1 MASLGLT
8 LAREATIPIEL
19 AEEARSLLDKNP
31 REWAPSLLYKTATGE
46 KIKDT
51 ERRVSEFRAITDD
64 SGFPPLV
71 KSLVYLPGGAVEGDD
86 DGKSLFHLDAS
97 GATAFSAPEA
107 ARASEYLASSRFLD
121 AVKRSLQTKR
131 FELPQQSAAVSAHF
145 CNESVYGN
153 LNVLCVT
160 GVVRLDPNADVGG
173 DDATPV
179 TLDWPSEATRA
190 AAKRARKKLLKGPAN
205 YPGPWND

>member
-51 ERRVSEFRAITDD
+51 ERRVSEFRAI
-64 SGFPPLV
+64 
-71 KSLVYLPGGAVEGDD
+71 
-86 DGKSLFHLDAS
+86 
-97 GATAFSAPEA
+97 
-107 ARASEYLASSRFLD
+107 
-121 AVKRSLQTKR
+121 TKR

>member
-1 MASLGLT
+1 MVDSL
-8 LAREATIPIEL
+8 
-19 AEEARSLLDKNP
+19 K
-31 REWAPSLLYKTATGE
+31 KT
-46 KIKDT
+46 
-51 ERRVSEFRAITDD
+51 
-64 SGFPPLV
+64 GFPAFFRCRLSRRAFPADWTDTQPHSTLRIDHAASEIIHGEPGLDIGSRGHDPDRV
-71 KSLVYLPGGAVEGDD
+71 GRGGAIPARQEPAGVGAIAPLQDGDRRED
-86 DGKSLFHLDAS
+86 QGH
-97 GATAFSAPEA
+97 GAPRLGVPRDYGRLGA
-107 ARASEYLASSRFLD
+107 LVD

>member
-8 LAREATIPIEL
+8 LARM
-19 AEEARSLLDKNP
+19 
-31 REWAPSLLYKTATGE
+31 
-46 KIKDT
+46 
-51 ERRVSEFRAITDD
+51 
-64 SGFPPLV
+64 
-71 KSLVYLPGGAVEGDD
+71 VYLPGGAVEGDD

-160 GVVRLDPNADVGG
+160 GVVRLDPNADAGG

-205 YPGPWND
+205 YPGPWNA

>member
-1 MASLGLT
+1 M
-8 LAREATIPIEL
+8 
-19 AEEARSLLDKNP
+19 
-31 REWAPSLLYKTATGE
+31 
-46 KIKDT
+46 
-51 ERRVSEFRAITDD
+51 D
-64 SGFPPLV
+64 SRGGNGF
-71 KSLVYLPGGAVEGDD
+71 S
-86 DGKSLFHLDAS
+86 SLFYLRCRLS
-97 GATAFSAPEA
+97 RRAFPADWTDTQPHSTLRIDHA
-107 ARASEYLASSRFLD
+107 ASEIIHGEPGLDIGSRGHDPDRVD

-190 AAKRARKKLLKGPAN
+190 AAKRARKKLLKGPAD
-205 YPGPWND
+205 YPGPWNA

>member
-8 LAREATIPIEL
+8 LAREAMDPDSPG
-19 AEEARSLLDKNP
+19 AS
-31 REWAPSLLYKTATGE
+31 
-46 KIKDT
+46 
-51 ERRVSEFRAITDD
+51 SEIHSSILVNKEGF
-64 SGFPPLV
+64 GFPPLV

-97 GATAFSAPEA
+97 GATAFSTPEA

>member
-31 REWAPSLLYKTATGE
+31 REWAPSLLYETATGE

-51 ERRVSEFRAITDD
+51 ERRVSEYRAII
-64 SGFPPLV
+64 

>member
-1 MASLGLT
+1 MASVSTT
-8 LAREATIPIEL
+8 LARKPTIP
-19 AEEARSLLDKNP
+19 N
-31 REWAPSLLYKTATGE
+31 
-46 KIKDT
+46 
-51 ERRVSEFRAITDD
+51 
-64 SGFPPLV
+64 
-71 KSLVYLPGGAVEGDD
+71 
-86 DGKSLFHLDAS
+86 
-97 GATAFSAPEA
+97 
-107 ARASEYLASSRFLD
+107 
-121 AVKRSLQTKR
+121 
-131 FELPQQSAAVSAHF
+131 
-145 CNESVYGN
+145 GN

>member
-1 MASLGLT
+1 MFSPNLSSIYRMFASTQVPGSGNSWPRAGLV
-8 LAREATIPIEL
+8 E
-19 AEEARSLLDKNP
+19 KN
-31 REWAPSLLYKTATGE
+31 
-46 KIKDT
+46 
-51 ERRVSEFRAITDD
+51 
-64 SGFPPLV
+64 GFF
-71 KSLVYLPGGAVEGDD
+71 
-86 DGKSLFHLDAS
+86 SLFLACRLS
-97 GATAFSAPEA
+97 RRAFPADWTGTQPHSTLTIDHA
-107 ARASEYLASSRFLD
+107 ASEIIHGEPGLDIGSRG
-121 AVKRSLQTKR
+121 QR

>member
-31 REWAPSLLYKTATGE
+31 REWAPSLLYETATGE

-51 ERRVSEFRAITDD
+51 ERRVSEFRAIM
-64 SGFPPLV
+64 
-71 KSLVYLPGGAVEGDD
+71 VYLPGGAVEGDD

-190 AAKRARKKLLKGPAN
+190 AAKRARKKLLKGPAD
-205 YPGPWND
+205 YPGPWNA

>member
-31 REWAPSLLYKTATGE
+31 REWAPSLLYETATGE